1 MFEQLKVG
9 KGWMGAAPAGC
20 GAIWPPLDLPVSSLY
35 FSFCYLG
42 LSGALGIP
50 NHHGERRDR
59 AASPGLLFPSIV
71 MQSPAG
77 RCSSQPSFAV
87 LARSRQKDGF

>member
-1 MFEQLKVG
+1 
-9 KGWMGAAPAGC
+9 MGAAPAGC

-50 NHHGERRDR
+50 NHHGERRDGV
-59 AASPGLLFPSIV
+59 ASPGLPSR
-71 MQSPAG
+71 QLSCRARPGAAPRSPHLLSSPALG
-77 RCSSQPSFAV
+77 RRMAFN
-87 LARSRQKDGF
+87 